1 MAEQQGLDYDEIIKK
16 GEELHNQDPS
26 VTIPKVEVLG
36 ACVACVARWASSG
49 AAVF

>member
-36 ACVACVARWASSG
+36 ARALPGV
-49 AAVF
+49 AAVPLA